1 MKTGILL
8 VACCVLVS
16 AGSARAQ
23 SSGTASDV
31 LSGTWTGQMGPDG
44 GKLIPVT
51 MQLKSDGKGG
61 VSGTITGPPHPGTV
75 KSATFDA
82 KTGALKLDVAVQD
95 EASTAVS
102 FDGTLVDGM
111 ATGRVAIGTDS
122 RGVFRLTKGAGAT
135 AGTANDAAASVR
147 KNVAEVSGWIA
158 SAADAVPADKYSYRP
173 TESVRTFG
181 QLIGHV
187 AVASITPHAE
197 TQGLT
202 RRRKDAENSTLESPL
217 RSLRLCVRS
226 PLHSC
231 VRSVAQPGR
240 ADDGERFVTC
250 GTSTEGC
257 RSRRRPDRRS
267 SRSGMP

>member
-23 SSGTASDV
+23 TSGAASDA

-102 FDGTLVDGM
+102 FDGTLVDGT
-111 ATGRVAIGTDS
+111 ATGRVAIGTDG
-122 RGVFRLTKGAGAT
+122 RGVFRLTKSAGAT

-147 KNVAEVSGWIA
+147 KNFAEVSGWIA

-187 AVASITPHAE
+187 ADAYNYFCARAAGQNVQWADPIEKGNTDKATIVPKLKQSLATCTTAYGGANQVGPLVDNVAHTNLHYGNVITYMRMM
-197 TQGLT
+197 GLV
-202 RRRKDAENSTLESPL
+202 P
-217 RSLRLCVRS
+217 
-226 PLHSC
+226 P
-231 VRSVAQPGR
+231 
-240 ADDGERFVTC
+240 
-250 GTSTEGC
+250 
-257 RSRRRPDRRS
+257 S
-267 SRSGMP
+267 SR